1 MKTTKSPLTGNYHDL
16 LIENLKDRKEAEAY
30 LNAALEDGDKR
41 ILLKALRNVV
51 EAQVGMSKMAVKTKL
66 TREGLYRMLSGT
78 GNPGLDSLEKIF
90 SVLGYELLVRRKELA
105 HR

>member
-1 MKTTKSPLTGNYHDL
+1 MKTVKSSLGVSHQEW
-16 LIENLKDRKEAEAY
+16 LIDNLKDRKEAEVY

-51 EAQVGMSKMAVKTKL
+51 EAQVGMSKMATKTKL
-66 TREGLYRMLSGT
+66 TREGLYRMLSET

-90 SVLGYELLVRRKELA
+90 HVLGYDLLVRRRELA